1 MIKVKPPFFRYIGKK
16 GGVSMAQ
23 MGLETLLALQKLVD
37 QSYMR
42 TDINK
47 EKKTE
52 DGESYQD
59 IWAKVQK
66 EQEEW
71 DKTLNEYDLT
81 KYKLSLMDSFW
92 SGSTRK
98 TQDYLYS
105 YYKRQQQAINQQAIN
120 EIAQNIAWLNQ
131 LNNSGLLNGTVDTE
145 AAQATGK
152 ALQTALQTTVLASIR
167 NYQVNSFLGI

>member
-1 MIKVKPPFFRYIGKK
+1 M
-16 GGVSMAQ
+16 SQ
-23 MGLETLLALQKLVD
+23 MGLETLLALQKLAD
-37 QSYMR
+37 KSYKR
-42 TDINK
+42 TETNM

-52 DGESYQD
+52 DGKTYQD

-92 SGSTRK
+92 SDSTRK

-105 YYKRQQQAINQQAIN
+105 YYKRQQKAINQQAIN

-131 LNNSGLLNGTVDTE
+131 LNNSGLLNGNIDTE
-145 AAQATGK
+145 AAQATSK
-152 ALQTALQTTVLASIR
+152 ALTTALQTTVLASIR

>member
-1 MIKVKPPFFRYIGKK
+1 MSQM
-16 GGVSMAQ
+16 SM
-23 MGLETLLALQKLVD
+23 ETLLALQNLAAK
-37 QSYMR
+37 SYTSTTATKKKDTEN
-42 TDINK
+42 TDNY
-47 EKKTE
+47 
-52 DGESYQD
+52 SD

-92 SGSTRK
+92 SDSTRK

-105 YYKRQQQAINQQAIN
+105 YYKRQQRTLNQQAIN
-120 EIAQNIAWLNQ
+120 EIAQNISWLNQ
-131 LNNSGLLNGTVDTE
+131 LNNSGLLNGSIDTE
-145 AAQATGK
+145 AAQATSK
-152 ALQTALQTTVLASIR
+152 ALTTVLQTTVLASIR